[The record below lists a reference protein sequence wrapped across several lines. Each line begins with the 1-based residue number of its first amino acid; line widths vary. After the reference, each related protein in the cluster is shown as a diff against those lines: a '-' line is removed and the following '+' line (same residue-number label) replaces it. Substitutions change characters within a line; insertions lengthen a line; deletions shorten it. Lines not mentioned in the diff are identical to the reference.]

1 MVRQQQARNRQ
12 QADPRRISSS
22 FIQSWRLDPQPVK
35 LPVRSFSMRTNLQ
48 RFRFLRQQLGPLS
61 SPRLVLLTGARQTGK
76 TTLAREVYPD
86 LAYLNLDAPE
96 QREALREIRAD
107 AWAATVGP
115 AILDE
120 AQKEPSL
127 FDKVKFAFDA
137 GQIARTVLLGSSQIL
152 MLQRVRETL
161 AGRAFV
167 YELWPLMASEL
178 VHSIDPAPPS
188 PLLDLLLRDP
198 GNADEILGELPA
210 VRLGQEAGSAAAAT
224 KHLTEWGGMPALLPL
239 PDGERRKWLQSYD
252 ATYLERDL
260 GDLARLDDLLPF
272 RRFQRLAALR
282 SGLLLSF
289 SELARDAG
297 LSITTSRRYIEYL
310 RLSYQA
316 FLLPPY
322 ATNLTSSVI
331 KTPKVYWVDLGLW
344 RHLTRY
350 QGAVTGQIFE
360 TLVVTEIHKW
370 AKTAELPVD
379 LSFYRTRSGLE
390 VDLLVTT
397 PHGVWGIEAKS
408 ASRLGAS
415 SWRGLRE
422 VGEALGKAWRGGLVV
437 YTGTALQRLDD
448 RIWSVPADRLL
459 V

>member
-1 MVRQQQARNRQ
+1 
-12 QADPRRISSS
+12 
-22 FIQSWRLDPQPVK
+22 
-35 LPVRSFSMRTNLQ
+35 MRMDLQ

-76 TTLAREVYPD
+76 TTLSREVYPD

-96 QREALREIRAD
+96 QREAIRAIRAD

-137 GQIARTVLLGSSQIL
+137 GQITRTVLLGSSQIL

-178 VHSIDPAPPS
+178 VRSVDQAPTP
-188 PLLDLLLRDP
+188 PLLDRLLRDP
-198 GNADEILGELPA
+198 GSADEILGTLPP
-210 VRLGQEAGSAAAAT
+210 VRLGQEAAAAAAAT
-224 KHLTEWGGMPALLPL
+224 EHLTEWGGMPALLPL
-239 PDGERRKWLQSYD
+239 PDNERRKWLQSYD

-282 SGLLLSF
+282 SGHLLSF
-289 SELARDAG
+289 AELARDSG
-297 LSITTSRRYIEYL
+297 LSTTTSRRYLEYL

-322 ATNLTSSVI
+322 ATNLTSSVV
-331 KTPKVYWVDLGLW
+331 KTPKVYWIDLGLW

-350 QGAVTGQIFE
+350 QGEVTGQIFE
-360 TLVVTEIHKW
+360 TLVVTEIQKW
-370 AKTAELPVD
+370 VKTAELPVD
-379 LSFYRTRSGLE
+379 LAFYRTRSGLE

-397 PHGVWGIEAKS
+397 PDGVWGIEAKS

-415 SWRGLRE
+415 DRRALRE
-422 VGEALGKAWRGGLVV
+422 VGEALGKTWRGGLVV
-437 YTGTALQRLDD
+437 HPGTAIQRLDHQ
-448 RIWSVPADRLL
+448 IWSVPVDRLL